1 MFKATGLLLF
11 LLAGP
16 ACAGEAADFS
26 IPDGQFKGHLSDLK
40 NHVVY
45 LDFWASWCSPCRRS
59 FPWMNALQKK
69 YADQGLV
76 IVAVNVDREQEL
88 ADEFL
93 KQVPAEF
100 QIVFDE
106 KGEIA
111 RAYEVVG
118 MPSSYFIDRAGN
130 IRFAHTGFYQNKEDK
145 YEEELKILLSEQPE
159 V

>member
-1 MFKATGLLLF
+1 MFKAVGLLL
-11 LLAGP
+11 LILVGSVS
-16 ACAGEAADFS
+16 AGEAADFEIQGDRFS
-26 IPDGQFKGHLSDLK
+26 GHLSDLK
-40 NHVVY
+40 NQVVY

-76 IVAVNVDREQEL
+76 IIAVNVDREKQL

-93 KQVPAEF
+93 KQVPADF
-100 QIVFDE
+100 HIVFDE

-111 RAYEVVG
+111 RAYEVLG
-118 MPSSYFIDRAGN
+118 MPSSYFIDRSGKV
-130 IRFAHTGFYQNKEDK
+130 RFVHTGFYENKEEK
-145 YEEELKILLSEQPE
+145 YEQELKILLGEQPE